1 MAVKKYEE
9 TTRAGERM
17 TIQLIIDG
25 GGDLAPGMMEKHQIK
40 YVPLN
45 LHFGDEQ
52 FKTGE
57 TIDLPT
63 FYEKLNRSD
72 ELPRSSSPSPN
83 DFYEKFKEV
92 DKDDEILVLA
102 LTQGLSSTYESA
114 VLGKDM
120 LHQEEPNRKVA
131 VLNTKTASCGIALLV
146 NEAVSRME
154 EGYDFDQLVS
164 HLEERIEKTTT
175 LFILK
180 TLENVI
186 KGGRLDKVR
195 GSIAKTLNIKLLMRA
210 SDDEGAVEVT
220 EKVRGNKKSLR
231 RFVDQIGEYASNL
244 EDRVIAMS
252 HCNDE
257 ERGRNVMN
265 TIKERYN
272 FKDSLFME
280 TGPLISTYAGEGG
293 IVIAFFK
300 D

>member
-1 MAVKKYEE
+1 
-9 TTRAGERM
+9 M

-25 GGDLAPGMMEKHQIK
+25 GGDLPHGMMEAHSIQ

-52 FKTGE
+52 YKTGE

-63 FYEKLNRSD
+63 FYEKLKQSD

-83 DFYEKFKEV
+83 DFYEKYKQI
-92 DKDDEILVLA
+92 DPNDEILVLA

-114 VLGKDM
+114 VMGKDM
-120 LHQEEPNRKVA
+120 LLDEESDRKIA

-146 NEAVSRME
+146 HEATARME
-154 EGYDFDQLVS
+154 EGYDFNQLVS
-164 HLEERIEKTTT
+164 HMEERIEKTTT

-186 KGGRLDKVR
+186 KGGRLDKVK
-195 GSIAKTLNIKLLMRA
+195 GAIAKTLNIKLLMKA

-257 ERGRNVMN
+257 DRGKKVMS

-272 FKDSLFME
+272 FKESLFME

-293 IVIAFFK
+293 LVIAFFK

>member
-1 MAVKKYEE
+1 
-9 TTRAGERM
+9 M

-25 GGDLAPGMMEKHQIK
+25 GGDLPHGMMEKHSIH

-45 LHFGDEQ
+45 LHFGDEHY
-52 FKTGE
+52 KTGE

-63 FYEKLNRSD
+63 FYKKLKESE

-83 DFYEKFKEV
+83 DFYEKYKQI
-92 DKDDEILVLA
+92 DADDEILVLA

-114 VLGKDM
+114 VMGKDM
-120 LHQEEPNRKVA
+120 LLEEEPNRKIA

-146 NEAVSRME
+146 NEATARME
-154 EGYDFDQLVS
+154 EGYNFEELIS
-164 HLEERIEKTTT
+164 HMEERIEKTTT

-186 KGGRLDKVR
+186 KGGRLDKVK
-195 GSIAKTLNIKLLMRA
+195 GALAKTLNIKLLMKA
-210 SDDEGAVEVT
+210 SDEEGAVEVT

-231 RFVDQIGEYASNL
+231 RFVEQIGEYASNL

-257 ERGRNVMN
+257 ERGKKVLDS
-265 TIKERYN
+265 IKERYN

-293 IVIAFFK
+293 LVIAFFK